1 MLHQYGI
8 PICLAAV
15 NHPLTVNFMIYGR
28 IIDVLY
34 FFLAYTM
41 QGHFPD
47 ENTEEDGHTGVAPV
61 DAFPA
66 QNKFGNIT

>member
-1 MLHQYGI
+1 
-8 PICLAAV
+8 
-15 NHPLTVNFMIYGR
+15 MIYGR
-28 IIDVLY
+28 IIDVLLY